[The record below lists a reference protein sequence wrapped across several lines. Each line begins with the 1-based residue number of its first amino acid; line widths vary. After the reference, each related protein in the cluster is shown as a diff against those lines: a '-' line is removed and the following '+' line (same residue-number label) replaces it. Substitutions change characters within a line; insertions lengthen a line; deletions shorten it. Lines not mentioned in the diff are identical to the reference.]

1 MLEFGAFAKDLL
13 ITGVEEEDERNH
25 SMGGSIGLV
34 ERILSRANRLQCEEQ
49 KHSSSSTQSIVLQMI
64 RQNSSR

>member
-49 KHSSSSTQSIVLQMI
+49 KNSSSRSEEEKTTANTLDEE
-64 RQNSSR
+64 

>member
-34 ERILSRANRLQCEEQ
+34 ERILSGANRLQCEEQ
-49 KHSSSSTQSIVLQMI
+49 KHSSSRSEEEKTTANTLDEE
-64 RQNSSR
+64 